1 MHYRQT
7 PLAVGY
13 SPSKFLN
20 GRQIRRKVDI
30 LLPSPA
36 HIFQAREATK
46 SQAEEISDQQ
56 ATDHLIFKVGTPCYA
71 LYCGRRLDRDPRW
84 VPAVVTKVFGTSSV
98 NVLVFPKG
106 GTWRCHNEHLGP
118 RYGAHEDADPG
129 EPPASSSSTLE
140 TANQP
145 SEVDLDTA

>member
-1 MHYRQT
+1 MQYRQT

-13 SPSKFLN
+13 SPSEFLN
-20 GRQIRRKVDI
+20 GRQIRSKVDI

-36 HIFQAREATK
+36 YIFQAREATK
-46 SQAEEISDQQ
+46 SQAEEICDQQ
-56 ATDHLIFKVGTPCYA
+56 ATDHLIFKVGTICYA
-71 LYCGRRLDRDPRW
+71 LYWLDRDPRW

-98 NVLVFPKG
+98 NVWVFPKR
-106 GTWRCHNEHLGP
+106 GTWRRHNEHLGP
-118 RYGAHEDADPG
+118 RYGAHEDADPR